1 MFLKLLL
8 QLVHRFL
15 GQRTH
20 SQILSLHTT
29 SIIKPQLYLTNFM
42 LTGSQNAGLHFD
54 AKFNLSEQIHCFKNT
69 YKFTEFLHS
78 FSVCLFC
85 YSRQCMD
92 KVKYHHY
99 CAVRHVMEKLNIL
112 ISMIKVKK
120 ICPVKT

>member
-1 MFLKLLL
+1 
-8 QLVHRFL
+8 
-15 GQRTH
+15 
-20 SQILSLHTT
+20 
-29 SIIKPQLYLTNFM
+29 M

-54 AKFNLSEQIHCFKNT
+54 AKFNLSQQIHCFLNT
-69 YKFTEFLHS
+69 RKVTDFLHS

-112 ISMIKVKK
+112 VSMIKVKK